1 MKVLVAQL
9 CPTLCESVEC
19 NPPGSSVHGVLQ
31 SKILELG
38 SHSLL
43 PGFLTQGLNPG
54 LLHHRQ
60 IPCRSVPPENGIFSN
75 KKKETVKK
83 ERKKLLIPP
92 AVNMIES
99 EKHYLGE
106 RAQMHK
112 SSFCMILF
120 ISNVRTGQANGDR
133 GQNGG

>member
-43 PGFLTQGLNPG
+43 PGFRTQGLNPG

-106 RAQMHK
+106 RAKMHK